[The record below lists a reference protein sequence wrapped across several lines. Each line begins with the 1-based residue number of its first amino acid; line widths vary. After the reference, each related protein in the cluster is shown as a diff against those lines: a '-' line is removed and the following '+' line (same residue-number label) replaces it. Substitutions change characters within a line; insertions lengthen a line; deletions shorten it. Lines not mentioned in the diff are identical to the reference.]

1 LHRKLTRRPW
11 VANVGETMPTYKTGQ
26 ARFEKYSAKYDPTTI
41 GTRFG
46 QVADVA
52 KRRAQAGLMAWASMQ
67 ELVRPILDKY
77 GVNGP
82 DRAKYLGFANK
93 LLKHI
98 GRATGESAV
107 AVASGLKS
115 FYVTAF
121 GADPAI
127 LDEIIQVVAGW
138 VPPY

>member
-1 LHRKLTRRPW
+1 
-11 VANVGETMPTYKTGQ
+11 MPLYHTGQ
-26 ARFEKYSAKYDPTTI
+26 MRFKKYSVKLDPTTI
-41 GTRFG
+41 GARFT
-46 QVADVA
+46 QVRDVA
-52 KRRAQAGLMAWASMQ
+52 LERAQEGLITWASVQ

-98 GRATGESAV
+98 SRATGDSAT
-107 AVASGLKS
+107 ALASGLKS

-121 GADPAI
+121 KADPAI

-138 VPPY
+138 VAPY

>member
-1 LHRKLTRRPW
+1 M
-11 VANVGETMPTYKTGQ
+11 TMYRIGQ
-26 ARFEKYSAKYDPTTI
+26 ARFEKYSAKYDPATI
-41 GTRFG
+41 GARFT

-52 KRRAQAGLMAWASMQ
+52 KRRAQEGLISWASVQ
-67 ELVRPILDKY
+67 DLVRPILDKY

-98 GRATGESAV
+98 SRASGESAT
-107 AVASGLKS
+107 AMASGLKS
-115 FYVTAF
+115 FYVTAMK
-121 GADPAI
+121 ADPAI

-138 VPPY
+138 VAPY

>member
-1 LHRKLTRRPW
+1 
-11 VANVGETMPTYKTGQ
+11 MPMYKTGQ
-26 ARFEKYSAKYDPTTI
+26 ERFAKYSAKYDPTTI

-52 KRRAQAGLMAWASMQ
+52 KARAQQGLIMWASVQ
-67 ELVRPILDKY
+67 DIVRPILDKY
-77 GVNGP
+77 GVAGP

-93 LLKHI
+93 LLKHVS
-98 GRATGESAV
+98 RSSGESAT

-121 GADPAI
+121 AADPAI

-138 VPPY
+138 VAPY